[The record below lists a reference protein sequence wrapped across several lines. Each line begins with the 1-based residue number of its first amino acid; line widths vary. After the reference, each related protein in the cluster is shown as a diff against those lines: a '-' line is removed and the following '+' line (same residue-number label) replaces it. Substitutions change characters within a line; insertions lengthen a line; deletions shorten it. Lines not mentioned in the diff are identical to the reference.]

1 MMGSMFILFVIE
13 MYLTAKVGGH
23 SHGGATGDGTNN
35 KSHHHPPAAYN
46 GKKMVDE
53 IDIEKQSAKMNA
65 SVTMREV
72 KQEEARLE
80 QNFLEVTAVSG
91 EPMPAWFVV
100 FYEQYIRQ
108 RIETINMLN
117 SSSHTQQQLGY
128 PLHRVSSFDSDITL
142 LHREDDGE
150 ETAVDPQILRKM
162 SLHITLLEGGILFHS
177 IFVGITISITTDG
190 FIILLVAI
198 LFHQMFEGVGLG
210 SRIASVPYPSRS
222 VRPWV
227 LVAAFGLTCPIGQAI
242 GLLTRGSYDPES
254 SYGLITVGVF
264 NAM

>member
-1 MMGSMFILFVIE
+1 MASMFILFVIE

-23 SHGGATGDGTNN
+23 SHGGPTGNGT
-35 KSHHHPPAAYN
+35 HHDHHGPPAAYS
-46 GKKMVDE
+46 GKKMVDKV
-53 IDIEKQSAKMNA
+53 DIEKQTYKMNA
-65 SVTMREV
+65 SVAMKEV
-72 KQEEARLE
+72 QQEEARLE
-80 QNFLEVTAVSG
+80 QNFLDVTAVSG
-91 EPMPAWFVV
+91 DPMPAWFVV

-108 RIETINMLN
+108 RIEMINMLK
-117 SSSHTQQQLGY
+117 SSSLSPQQFGY
-128 PLHRVSSFDSDITL
+128 PLQKVSSFDSDVTL
-142 LHREDDGE
+142 LQDDE
-150 ETAVDPQILRKM
+150 EPPVDPQVLRKM

-190 FIILLVAI
+190 FIVLLIAI

-210 SRIASVPYPSRS
+210 SRIASVPYPKHS

-242 GLLTRGSYDPES
+242 GLATRESYDPES
-254 SYGLITVGVF
+254 AYGLITVGIF